1 MKSHTTLPQSP
12 QTPGQMGDDPKILQ
26 PDVGE
31 VEPISQIRQELKHL
45 ETEFEELLKITSKY
59 LEKIPTQAI
68 RKSLYVRRPS
78 DPETDVD
85 LVAGHQ
91 HEIREADTVDD
102 LFEILSAGKCWDCL
116 NPGLLKRIVDD
127 HCNESVEIQC
137 QKAEYLDVLQQFR
150 KRTKARQFAKVCRV
164 STLNPKFSEVVFEMG
179 IDWDNATLEDV
190 ESLKQKI
197 HGQGY
202 LSEYVFNFKRSKNS
216 SLSLVWAFPRS
227 CRSSADI
234 MAQLQERLKQKEEEV
249 ASLKEVRT
257 ICKLSVI
264 QLHVNYFSPRR
275 W

>member
-1 MKSHTTLPQSP
+1 
-12 QTPGQMGDDPKILQ
+12 MGDDPKILQ

-45 ETEFEELLKITSKY
+45 ETEFEELLTVTSKY
-59 LEKIPTQAI
+59 LEKISTQAI

-116 NPGLLKRIVDD
+116 NPWLLKRIVDD

-190 ESLKQKI
+190 ENLKQKI

-202 LSEYVFNFKRSKNS
+202 LSGYVFNFKRSKNS

-227 CRSSADI
+227 CPISTTILHIPPSFYLEHGIRRVLVKGVCVVDV
-234 MAQLQERLKQKEEEV
+234 K
-249 ASLKEVRT
+249 VRDGML
-257 ICKLSVI
+257 CV
-264 QLHVNYFSPRR
+264 Q
-275 W
+275 